1 MKAKKNKAGEWKMR
15 DRDIYIMDQ
24 FTPLF
29 GRLRR
34 LFPNEESKQRRLL
47 STWISTMTGTGL
59 RVNDSQEK
67 LNQWYRLQRQVAKD
81 IEDMADIE
89 SREV

>member
-1 MKAKKNKAGEWKMR
+1 
-15 DRDIYIMDQ
+15 
-24 FTPLF
+24 
-29 GRLRR
+29 
-34 LFPNEESKQRRLL
+34 
-47 STWISTMTGTGL
+47 MTGTGL

-81 IEDMADIE
+81 VEDMADIE